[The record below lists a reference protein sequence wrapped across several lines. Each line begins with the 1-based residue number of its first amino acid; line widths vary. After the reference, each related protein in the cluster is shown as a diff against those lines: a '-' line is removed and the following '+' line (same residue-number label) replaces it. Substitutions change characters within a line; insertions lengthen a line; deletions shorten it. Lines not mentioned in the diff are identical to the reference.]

1 MTPRTSRPIP
11 ASSRQRVRSALVVGL
26 AEQLTEREWQIMAT
40 VNRLRLV
47 TGRQLERLHFTGL
60 SGKSRSVVRWR
71 VLKRLVGWQV
81 LAPLPRR
88 VGGGLRGS
96 GQLAYALDTA
106 GERLLRLRRNLR
118 QDEQRIRRPGQPGER
133 FVGHTLA
140 VSELYVSLIERSR
153 LDGYRVDEFLA
164 EPAAWWPNGVGG
176 WMKPDAYVAL
186 STADVTDHWWIEVD
200 LATEAVPTL
209 RGKFLAY
216 TDFANQGQLGP
227 GGVVPR
233 VLVTVPSEYRH
244 QTMSRVV
251 EGLPTPADQ
260 LVLVTLH
267 EAAVDAVTAAL
278 LASDDGPEGVDQS

>member
-1 MTPRTSRPIP
+1 MTPRASQPIP
-11 ASSRQRVRSALVVGL
+11 ASGRQRVRSALVLAL
-26 AEQLTEREWQIMAT
+26 AEQLTEREWQIMET
-40 VNRLRLV
+40 VNRLRLI
-47 TGRQLERLHFTGL
+47 TGLQLERLHFTGL

-71 VLKRLVGWQV
+71 VLKRLVGWKV

-133 FVGHTLA
+133 FVKHTLA
-140 VSELYVSLIERSR
+140 VSELYVSLVEQARV
-153 LDGYRVDEFLA
+153 DGYRVEEFLA

-176 WMKPDAYVAL
+176 RMKPDAYVAL
-186 STADVTDHWWIEVD
+186 STAEMTDHWWVEVD

-216 TDFANQGQLGP
+216 TDFANRGQLGP
-227 GGVVPR
+227 RGVVPR
-233 VLVTVPSEYRH
+233 VLVTVPNEYR
-244 QTMSRVV
+244 QQVMSRVV
-251 EGLPTPADQ
+251 AGLPSPADQ
-260 LVLVTLH
+260 LLLVALH
-267 EAAVDAVTAAL
+267 KVAVNLLLTALFTPDDRPEA
-278 LASDDGPEGVDQS
+278 P

>member
-1 MTPRTSRPIP
+1 MT
-11 ASSRQRVRSALVVGL
+11 VRRSPLGDPDATTTRIGQAIELS
-26 AEQLTEREWQIMAT
+26 QT

-47 TGRQLERLHFTGL
+47 TGRQLERLHFTRL

-153 LDGYRVDEFLA
+153 ADRYRVDEFLA

-216 TDFANQGQLGP
+216 TDFADQGQLGP

-233 VLVTVPSEYRH
+233 VLVMVLSEYRH

-251 EGLPTPADQ
+251 AGLPSPADQ

-278 LASDDGPEGVDQS
+278 LASDDEPEKHDHL

>member
-1 MTPRTSRPIP
+1 MTPRASRPIP
-11 ASSRQRVRSALVVGL
+11 ASGRQRVRSALVVGL
-26 AEQLTEREWQIMAT
+26 AEQLTEREWQIMET

-60 SGKSRSVVRWR
+60 SGKSRPVVRWR

-106 GERLLRLRRNLR
+106 GERLLLLRRNLR
-118 QDEQRIRRPGQPGER
+118 KDDERIRRPGQPGER
-133 FVGHTLA
+133 FVKHTLA
-140 VSELYVSLIERSR
+140 VSELYVSLVERSR
-153 LDGYRVDEFLA
+153 LDGYRVDEFWA

-176 WMKPDAYVAL
+176 WMKPDAYVALVAL

-216 TDFANQGQLGP
+216 TDFANRGQLGP
-227 GGVVPR
+227 SGVVPR
-233 VLVTVPSEYRH
+233 VLVTVPTEYRH
-244 QTMSRVV
+244 QTMSHVV
-251 EGLPTPADQ
+251 AGLPAPADQ
-260 LVLVTLH
+260 LLSVALH

-278 LASDDGPEGVDQS
+278 HTPG